1 MVDQIIFN
9 WAVGVAGFFGGWL
22 LKVIWD
28 AIQDLKHDI
37 KNMDAKM
44 HQDFVR
50 RDDFK
55 DAMVHVQRDMDEL
68 KRDMRDGFRQANSTL
83 GLIFNKLESKE
94 DKE

>member
-1 MVDQIIFN
+1 MDQVIFN

-28 AIQDLKHDI
+28 AIQDLKQDI
-37 KNMDAKM
+37 KHMDTKM

-55 DAMVHVQRDMDEL
+55 DAMAHVQKDMDEL
-68 KRDMRDGFRQANSTL
+68 KQDMKDGFRQVNNTL
-83 GLIFNKLESKE
+83 GLIFKKLESKE

>member
-1 MVDQIIFN
+1 VEQVIFN

-28 AIQDLKHDI
+28 AIQDLKGDL
-37 KNMDAKM
+37 KAMDSRM
-44 HQDFVR
+44 HKDFVR

-55 DAMVHVQRDMDEL
+55 EAMQHVQKDMDEL
-68 KRDMRDGFRQANSTL
+68 KSDMKDGFRQVNNTL
-83 GLIFNKLESKE
+83 GLIFKKLDHKE

>member
-1 MVDQIIFN
+1 MDQVVFN

-28 AIQDLKHDI
+28 AIQDLKQDI
-37 KNMDAKM
+37 KTMDAKM

-55 DAMVHVQRDMDEL
+55 DAMTHVQKDMDEL
-68 KRDMRDGFRQANSTL
+68 KQDMKDGFKQVNNTL
-83 GLIFNKLESKE
+83 NMIFKKIDGKE

>member
-1 MVDQIIFN
+1 MDQVVFN

-28 AIQDLKHDI
+28 AIQDLKQDI
-37 KNMDAKM
+37 KTMDAKM

-55 DAMVHVQRDMDEL
+55 DAMTHVQKDMDEL
-68 KRDMRDGFRQANSTL
+68 KQDMKDGFKQVNNTL
-83 GLIFNKLESKE
+83 HLISQKIDGKE

>member
-1 MVDQIIFN
+1 MDQVVFN

-28 AIQDLKHDI
+28 AIQDLKQDI
-37 KNMDAKM
+37 KTMDAKM

-55 DAMVHVQRDMDEL
+55 DAMTHVQKDMDEI
-68 KRDMRDGFRQANSTL
+68 KQDMKDGFKQINNTL
-83 GLIFNKLESKE
+83 NMIFKKIDGKE

>member
-1 MVDQIIFN
+1 MDQVIFN

-28 AIQDLKHDI
+28 AIQDLKQDI
-37 KNMDAKM
+37 KTMDSKM

-55 DAMVHVQRDMDEL
+55 DAMTHVQKDMDEL
-68 KRDMRDGFRQANSTL
+68 KQDMKDGFKQVNNTL
-83 GLIFNKLESKE
+83 NMIFQKIDSKE

>member
-1 MVDQIIFN
+1 MDQVIFN

-28 AIQDLKHDI
+28 AIQDLKQDI
-37 KNMDAKM
+37 KHMDSKM

-55 DAMVHVQRDMDEL
+55 DAMTHVQKDMDEL
-68 KRDMRDGFRQANSTL
+68 KQDMKDGFRQVNNTL
-83 GLIFNKLESKE
+83 GLIFKKLESKE

>member
-1 MVDQIIFN
+1 MDQVVFN

-28 AIQDLKHDI
+28 AIQDLKQDI
-37 KNMDAKM
+37 KTMDTKM

-55 DAMVHVQRDMDEL
+55 DAMTHVQKDMDEL
-68 KRDMRDGFRQANSTL
+68 KQDMKDGFKQVNTTL
-83 GLIFNKLESKE
+83 NMIFQKIDSKE

>member
-1 MVDQIIFN
+1 MDQVVFN

-28 AIQDLKHDI
+28 AIQDLKQDI
-37 KNMDAKM
+37 KTMDAKM

-55 DAMVHVQRDMDEL
+55 DAMTHVQKDMDEL
-68 KRDMRDGFRQANSTL
+68 KQDMKDGFKQVNTTL
-83 GLIFNKLESKE
+83 NMIFQKIDSKE

>member
-1 MVDQIIFN
+1 MDQVVFN

-28 AIQDLKHDI
+28 AIQDLKQDI
-37 KNMDAKM
+37 KTMDAKM

-55 DAMVHVQRDMDEL
+55 DAMTHVQKDMDEL
-68 KRDMRDGFRQANSTL
+68 KQDMKDGFKQVNNAL
-83 GLIFNKLESKE
+83 HLIYQKIDGKE

>member
-1 MVDQIIFN
+1 MDQVVFN

-28 AIQDLKHDI
+28 AIQDLKQDI
-37 KNMDAKM
+37 KTMDAKM

-55 DAMVHVQRDMDEL
+55 DAMTHVQKDMDEL
-68 KRDMRDGFRQANSTL
+68 KQDMKDGFKQVNNTL
-83 GLIFNKLESKE
+83 NMIFKKIDGKE
-94 DKE
+94 DK